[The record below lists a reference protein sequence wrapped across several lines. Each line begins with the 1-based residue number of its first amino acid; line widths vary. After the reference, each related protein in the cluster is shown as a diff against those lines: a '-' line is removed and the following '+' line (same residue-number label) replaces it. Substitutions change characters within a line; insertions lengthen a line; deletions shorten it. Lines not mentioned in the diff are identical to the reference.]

1 MTLSSRGLEMPGN
14 DIDILAIDRGTVTA
28 RAGCGKT
35 HLIAEALTH
44 HADAKP
50 ILVLTHTNAGV
61 VALRS
66 RHPRAVES
74 IDSWADANRH
84 DAAIWTALGSNFH
97 EADKAGEPFSVE
109 AAIRYLE
116 ARDVP
121 TLDRALAYIR
131 QAPVKV
137 QTPLR
142 AAVTARWPEG

>member
-1 MTLSSRGLEMPGN
+1 VIDERFGSPCATYWAPGSRIDLDSSIENLRSREGMPNTKGVGF
-14 DIDILAIDRGTVTA
+14 IDRVTG
-28 RAGCGKT
+28 RQSVS
-35 HLIAEALTH
+35 ALE
-44 HADAKP
+44 
-50 ILVLTHTNAGV
+50 
-61 VALRS
+61 